1 MTSVSILFARADDRV
16 EAKPAPAFFVDL
28 NLDQIVD
35 AVTKDWA
42 DYNLKQFFHAPL
54 KRIDAI
60 QYRHEVFQDL
70 ENPALLEQVRSFARR
85 MGEVRQI
92 LILTSKL
99 YYQHHKEGW
108 FLQAVKL
115 YCDAIKCFAA
125 ELSTVPLKSW
135 GLLAFR
141 KYLAN
146 FAADSCFT
154 SLVEETNALEADLS
168 DVKYC
173 VLIKDNAFTVR
184 HYRSEIDYSAE
195 IEETFAK

>member
-1 MTSVSILFARADDRV
+1 KREVHAMTSVSILFARADDRV

-42 DYNLKQFFHAPL
+42 DCNLKPFFHTPL

-70 ENPALLEQVRSFARR
+70 ENPTLLEQVRSFARR

-108 FLQAVKL
+108 FLQAVNSIATPSSASQL
-115 YCDAIKCFAA
+115 SYRLCRSSRGGCSHFANIWRTMLQTPA
-125 ELSTVPLKSW
+125 SPRLS
-135 GLLAFR
+135 GNERA
-141 KYLAN
+141 
-146 FAADSCFT
+146 
-154 SLVEETNALEADLS
+154 
-168 DVKYC
+168 
-173 VLIKDNAFTVR
+173 
-184 HYRSEIDYSAE
+184 RS
-195 IEETFAK
+195 